1 MSLKHDLDRP
11 LEDLKEIKKSLPEN
25 VIFKPTV
32 ELIDKKIA
40 EYETD
45 IEAVE
50 EYLRSEDSKKYGLP
64 MGTVNFNGE

>member
-1 MSLKHDLDRP
+1 MALTHDLDRP

-32 ELIDKKIA
+32 ELIDSKIR

-50 EYLRSEDSKKYGLP
+50 AYFNSDDYKKHGKIA
-64 MGTVNFNGE
+64 TDTE

>member
-1 MSLKHDLDRP
+1 MGLQHDLDRP

-25 VIFKPTV
+25 LIYKPTL
-32 ELIDKKIA
+32 ELINKKIS

-50 EYLRSEDSKKYGLP
+50 KYLNSEESKKHGLP